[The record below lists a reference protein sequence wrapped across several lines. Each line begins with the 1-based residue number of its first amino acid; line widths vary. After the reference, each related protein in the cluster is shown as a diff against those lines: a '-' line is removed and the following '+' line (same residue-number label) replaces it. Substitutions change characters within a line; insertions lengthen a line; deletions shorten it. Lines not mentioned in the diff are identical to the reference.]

1 MPSLGKDLSSIR
13 AHYGYTIEDMYDA
26 TKIPLDTLRSIED
39 GSIFERSDEVK
50 TYIRSFVRT
59 YGRVLK
65 LDDGL
70 VVKALDQQEA
80 GNYNGLLLKNFPELA
95 GDLTE
100 QKINSVNDTE
110 GESDEKEKAADT
122 KPKPAEEPKPAYS
135 YKPTEKPNVRNI
147 NWADLGKRFSSN
159 RKQTPTWLIAVII
172 IVVVLFVVLY
182 FVYENGYF
190 DLGEESLNEMP
201 ATEEQLRDQQTT
213 SDLSLDIT
221 NAPPEEEAPEATLS
235 DTLYLTVYAA
245 DGVLEPVRVWS
256 DLKPRLDP
264 YWIDQGVAMNYD
276 FADTIRIRGQYNR
289 MLLFLNGHIIPDFR
303 QEHYNADENAVEL
316 TRDLFLSDPEWAA
329 PIPMEVPENVSAP
342 DSVANRPT
350 FN

>member
-13 AHYGYTIEDMYDA
+13 AHYGYTVEDMYDA
-26 TKIPLDTLRSIED
+26 TKIPLDTLQSIED
-39 GSIFERSDEVK
+39 GSIFEKSDEVN
-50 TYIRSFVRT
+50 TYVRSFVRT
-59 YGRVLK
+59 YGRILK
-65 LDDGL
+65 LDDEL
-70 VVKALDQQEA
+70 VIKALDQQEA

-100 QKINSVNDTE
+100 QKINSTNNKE
-110 GESDEKEKAADT
+110 AESEPKKEISDT
-122 KPKPAEEPKPAYS
+122 KPEPAEKPKPVYS

-159 RKQTPTWLIAVII
+159 RKETPTWLIAVII
-172 IVVVLFVVLY
+172 IVVVLFVILY

-190 DLGEESLNEMP
+190 ESVEESLNEIP
-201 ATEEQLRDQQTT
+201 ATEERLGNQQTT

-221 NAPPEEEAPEATLS
+221 NSPPEEDTPEATLS

-264 YWIDQGVAMNYD
+264 YWIDQGVAIHYD

-303 QEHYNADENAVEL
+303 QDHYNADENAVEL
-316 TRDLFLSDPEWAA
+316 NRDLFISDPKWAV